1 MEERPNRDSDLIG
14 YTIGEASTTQAY
26 FISKNPPVLGQY
38 VTMEYAGRRVLG
50 MVQSCIRG
58 SVSLS
63 GDLISAEAVERIK
76 EVSREGD
83 HYIKGAIKILGD
95 VERGEMP
102 RIPPPPAT
110 EVRKAGNDLLRSIFS
125 RSDAG
130 VRIGVLVSHPEVP
143 VYLDVNKMVT
153 RHLAILAITG
163 AGKSNAVAVIAEG
176 IAKLGG
182 SVVIFDMH
190 SEYVTMDG
198 AHVIKPVINY
208 VNDADLAELLRLM
221 NVDEGAYKQAYYF
234 RKAYK
239 ELKCLVFK
247 GSLEPE
253 KFLDGLKVRLTE
265 YAEQKNFSKD
275 RGSIFSV
282 INKIEDM
289 EERYGSIL
297 SPRAP
302 SVASSIRLGRV
313 NVVDLGGIDEEGADV
328 IVSHYLKTLLK
339 ERKKYYS
346 SGGREGLK
354 FPVFVV
360 LEEAHILAP
369 KDRRTLSKY
378 WISRVAREGRK
389 FGVGLCLVSQ
399 RPKALD
405 ADALSQTNNK
415 IVLKLVEPSDQ
426 RYVQQT
432 SELMSE
438 DLVSQLPSLNIG
450 EAIVLG
456 LMVKFPALVKIDLR
470 KVSGKED
477 VVAEWRKAKEE
488 EEGVDKEFN
497 DLYED
502 W

>member
-1 MEERPNRDSDLIG
+1 MSDEPGGDGGLIG
-14 YTIGEASTTQAY
+14 YTIGEANTTQVS
-26 FISKNPPVLGQY
+26 FISKRPPVLGQY
-38 VTMEYAGRRVLG
+38 VVMEYAEKKVLG
-50 MVQSCIRG
+50 MVQSVIRG
-58 SVSLS
+58 SISFSDSLVSP
-63 GDLISAEAVERIK
+63 EAVEKIK
-76 EVSREGD
+76 EVSGNED
-83 HYIKGAIKILGD
+83 HYIKGTIKILGD

-110 EVRKAGNDLLRSIFS
+110 EVRRAGNDVLRSIFS
-125 RSDAG
+125 RREAG

-163 AGKSNAVAVIAEG
+163 AGKSNAVAVIADG

-182 SVVIFDMH
+182 SVIIFDMH
-190 SEYVTMDG
+190 SEYVDMG
-198 AHVIKPVINY
+198 GVNVIRPIINY

-234 RKAYK
+234 RKAYG
-239 ELKCLVFK
+239 ELKGLVFK
-247 GSLEPE
+247 GSLDPE
-253 KFLDGLKVRLTE
+253 KFLDGLKTKLAD
-265 YAEQKNFSKD
+265 YAEQKSFSKD

-302 SVASSIRLGRV
+302 SVLSSVKLGRI

-339 ERKKYYS
+339 ERKKYYG
-346 SGGREGLK
+346 SGGKEGLK

-426 RYVQQT
+426 RYVQQA

-456 LMVKFPALVKIDLR
+456 LMVKFPALVKIDLK
-470 KVSGKED
+470 KVSGRED
-477 VVAEWRKAKEE
+477 VVAEWRRAKREE
-488 EEGVDKEFN
+488 EDVDKEFN
-497 DLYED
+497 DLHED